1 MAVRREVN
9 AAPDGVQ
16 SGTLAVGH
24 GATDTRR
31 RAAAWRAMGVSFSPR
46 RKRGRMGL
54 GLGGKNMA
62 RCVVLSCALS
72 WVGFV
77 SVARGQDVRY
87 EKYKLDNGMTV
98 ILHEDH
104 GLPVAAI
111 NFWYHVGSKDEP
123 VRRSGFAH
131 LFEHLMFMGTERVPG
146 NKFDTLMESGG
157 GSNNASTSSD
167 RTNYFSSGPAQL
179 LPTLLWLDADR
190 LEDLARTM
198 DQEKLDKQ
206 RDVVRNERR
215 QSYENR
221 PYGKAE
227 LQIQEM
233 LYPVG
238 HPYHIPVIGTH
249 EDLEAATVAD
259 VKDFFATYY
268 VPNNVS
274 LSIAGDFDAGKIK
287 PLVAELFGNLPQRVE
302 PPHAAAKP
310 VKLDRV
316 LRATMLD
323 KVQLPLIAMA
333 FHSPAGYTEGD
344 AEMDLLAAVLSEG
357 KTSRLYKRLVYD
369 DKIAA
374 EVSAYQDSSQLG
386 SVFRIDILAQPEID
400 LDRVEKAVDEEVAKL
415 LETGPSAAELEQRK
429 AAFEL
434 GMLSG
439 LQSIEAKA
447 DQLNEYEYYWGE
459 PNSFKR
465 DLDRY
470 RNATVDSVRK
480 WSRDVLTP
488 QARVIMRVLPEAPE
502 RAASARD
509 AQPKAMPAESFKLQ
523 APELFKLNNGIQV
536 SLWKKSELPLVAMV
550 VVFRP
555 GHILGDTRKAGAV
568 YLAADML
575 DEGAGDLDA
584 LDFSDAMQALGA
596 RFTPSADRESM
607 SVSLTVLKRN
617 FEKAAALAAD
627 TILRPKFDENEWERV
642 KRLHLEDLKSQDDQP
657 SIVASRVASR
667 MLFGDGH
674 AYGWPVVGT
683 PETVAKLVSVDV
695 RKPHAMYVRPEF
707 ASIYIAGDISIEEA
721 KATLDKSLGSWNP
734 MPLLI
739 PKPEQPSVATLKELK
754 VFLVDRPEAVQ
765 TVIQFIMPGVK
776 YADQSRVQYR
786 LLNTLF
792 GGSFTSRL
800 NMNLREE
807 HGYTYGARS
816 GFVMRPKLGYVS
828 ASSSVRA
835 DVTGASLKEFLS
847 EFKRIRGGDV
857 SEEETIKARETLRT
871 DVIQSFAGLSGVLQ
885 EAIERAASEMPFE
898 SLARDMATMQS
909 AATAELNKIAGPALP
924 LDSGVLVLVGDK
936 KTILDQI
943 KDLGLAA
950 PMEVNVRG
958 DKVGS

>member
-1 MAVRREVN
+1 M
-9 AAPDGVQ
+9 
-16 SGTLAVGH
+16 
-24 GATDTRR
+24 TRR
-31 RAAAWRAMGVSFSPR
+31 VI
-46 RKRGRMGL
+46 
-54 GLGGKNMA
+54 
-62 RCVVLSCALS
+62 VSCALGLAGL
-72 WVGFV
+72 VP
-77 SVARGQDVRY
+77 VARGQDVRY

-104 GLPVAAI
+104 SLPVASI
-111 NFWYHVGSKDEP
+111 NFWYRVGSKDEP

-131 LFEHLMFMGTERVPG
+131 LFEHLMFMGTDRVPG

-157 GSNNASTSSD
+157 GANNASTSSD

-249 EDLEAATVAD
+249 EDLEAATVGD

-274 LSIAGDFDAGKIK
+274 LCVGGDFDPAKIK
-287 PLVAELFGNLPQRVE
+287 PLIAELFGNLSRRMD
-302 PPHAAAKP
+302 PPHATAAP

-316 LRATMLD
+316 KRATMLD
-323 KVQLPLIAMA
+323 KVQLPLVAMA
-333 FHSPAGYTEGD
+333 YHSPENLAEGD
-344 AEMDLLAAVLSEG
+344 AEMDLAAAVLSAG

-386 SVFRIDILAQPEID
+386 SVFRIDVLARPGTD
-400 LDRVEKAVDEEVAKL
+400 LDRVEKAVDEELAKFVDK
-415 LETGPSAAELEQRK
+415 GASAAELEQRK

-434 GMLSG
+434 SMLTG
-439 LQSIEAKA
+439 LQTIDAKA

-480 WSRDVLTP
+480 WSKEVLTP
-488 QARVIMRVLPEAPE
+488 NARVIMRVLPEAPE
-502 RAASARD
+502 RAGSARD
-509 AQPKAMPAESFKLQ
+509 TQPKPMTTEPFKLQ
-523 APELFKLNNGIQV
+523 SPETFKLNNGIPV
-536 SLWKKSELPLVAMV
+536 MLWTKSELPLVAMA

-555 GHILGDTRKAGAV
+555 GHIVGDIRKAGAV

-584 LDFSDAMQALGA
+584 LDFSDAMQSLGA
-596 RFTPSADRESM
+596 RFSPSADRESM

-617 FEKAAALAAD
+617 FDKAAALATDA
-627 TILRPKFDENEWERV
+627 ILNPKFDENEWERV
-642 KRLHLEDLKSQDDQP
+642 KRLHLEELKSQDDQP
-657 SIVASRVASR
+657 ALVASRVASR
-667 MLFGDGH
+667 MLFGDTH
-674 AYGWPVVGT
+674 AYGWPVMGT
-683 PETVAKLVSVDV
+683 PETVNKLVSEDA
-695 RKPHAMYVRPEF
+695 KLPYLTMVRPEF
-707 ASIYIAGDISIEEA
+707 TTVFMAGDLSKEEA
-721 KATLDKSLGSWNP
+721 KTVLDRTLGSWKP
-734 MPLLI
+734 FPLSS
-739 PKPEQPSVATLKELK
+739 PKPEQPSITTLKELK
-754 VFLVDRPEAVQ
+754 VVLVDRPDAVQ
-765 TVIQFIMPGVK
+765 TVIQFIMPGAK
-776 YADQSRVQYR
+776 YTDQYRVQYR

-816 GFVMRPKLGYVS
+816 GFVMRPKFGYVT

-835 DVTGASLKEFLS
+835 DVTGESLKEFLS
-847 EFKRIRGGDV
+847 EFKRIRGGDI
-857 SEEETIKARETLRT
+857 SEDETVKARETLRT
-871 DVIQSFAGLSGVLQ
+871 DVIQSFAGLNGVLQ
-885 EAIERAASEMPFE
+885 EAIERTAAEMPFE

-909 AATAELNKIAGPALP
+909 ATTAELNKITGPALP
-924 LDSGVLVLVGDK
+924 LENGVLVLVGDK
-936 KTILDQI
+936 KKILEQI

-950 PMEVNVRG
+950 PIEVNVRG

>member
-1 MAVRREVN
+1 MSRRVI
-9 AAPDGVQ
+9 V
-16 SGTLAVGH
+16 SLAWLWCL
-24 GATDTRR
+24 A
-31 RAAAWRAMGVSFSPR
+31 
-46 RKRGRMGL
+46 GL
-54 GLGGKNMA
+54 GSA
-62 RCVVLSCALS
+62 
-72 WVGFV
+72 
-77 SVARGQDVRY
+77 ARGQDVRY

-104 GLPVAAI
+104 SLPVASI
-111 NFWYHVGSKDEP
+111 NFWYRVGSKDEP

-131 LFEHLMFMGTERVPG
+131 LFEHLMFMGTDRVPG

-157 GSNNASTSSD
+157 GANNASTSSD
-167 RTNYFSSGPAQL
+167 RTNYFSSGPAHL

-215 QSYENR
+215 QNYENR

-249 EDLEAATVAD
+249 EDLEAATVGD
-259 VKDFFATYY
+259 VKDFFATHY
-268 VPNNVS
+268 VPNNAS
-274 LSIAGDFDAGKIK
+274 LCVAGDFDPAKIK
-287 PLVAELFGNLPQRVE
+287 PLIADLFGNLSRRID
-302 PPHAAAKP
+302 PPHAKATPA
-310 VKLDRV
+310 KLDRV

-333 FHSPAGYTEGD
+333 YHSPANFAEGD
-344 AEMDLLAAVLSEG
+344 AEMDLAAAVLSEG

-386 SVFRIDILAQPEID
+386 SVFRIDVLARPGMD
-400 LDRVEKAVDEEVAKL
+400 LDRVEKAVDEEVAKFVDQ
-415 LETGPSAAELEQRK
+415 GPSAAELEQRK

-434 GMLSG
+434 SMLSG
-439 LQSIEAKA
+439 LQTIEAKA

-480 WSRDVLTP
+480 WSKEVLTP
-488 QARVIMRVLPEAPE
+488 NGRVIMRVLPEAPE

-509 AQPKAMPAESFKLQ
+509 AQPKPMTAEPFKLQ
-523 APELFKLNNGIQV
+523 SPDSFKLNNGIPV
-536 SLWKKSELPLVAMV
+536 MLWTKNELPLVAMD

-555 GHILGDTRKAGAV
+555 GHIVGDTRKAGAV

-584 LDFSDAMQALGA
+584 LDFSDAMQSLGA
-596 RFTPSADRESM
+596 RFSPSADRESM

-617 FEKAAALAAD
+617 FDKAAALATDA
-627 TILRPKFDENEWERV
+627 ILHPKFDENEWERV
-642 KRLHLEDLKSQDDQP
+642 KRLHLEELKSQDDQP
-657 SIVASRVASR
+657 ALVASRVATR
-667 MLFGDGH
+667 MLFGDTH
-674 AYGWPVVGT
+674 AYGWPVMGT
-683 PETVAKLVSVDV
+683 PETVNKLVSDDV
-695 RKPHAMYVRPEF
+695 RLPYITMVRPEF
-707 ASIYIAGDISIEEA
+707 AAVFMAGDISKEVA
-721 KATLDKSLGSWNP
+721 KTVLDRTLGSWK
-734 MPLLI
+734 PLPLNS
-739 PKPEQPSVATLKELK
+739 PKPEQPSVTPLKELK
-754 VFLVDRPEAVQ
+754 VVLVDRPDAVQ
-765 TVIQFIMPGVK
+765 TVIQFVMPGAK
-776 YADQSRVQYR
+776 YTDQYRVQYR

-816 GFVMRPKLGYVS
+816 GFVMRPKLGYVT

-835 DVTGASLKEFLS
+835 DVTGESLKEFLS
-847 EFKRIRGGDV
+847 EFKRIRGGDI
-857 SEEETIKARETLRT
+857 SEEETVKARETLRT
-871 DVIQSFAGLSGVLQ
+871 DVIQSFAGLNGVLQ
-885 EAIERAASEMPFE
+885 EAIERTAAEMPFE

-909 AATAELNKIAGPALP
+909 AATAELNKIVGPALP
-924 LDSGVLVLVGDK
+924 LENGVLVLVGDK
-936 KTILDQI
+936 KIILEQI

-950 PMEVNVRG
+950 PVEVTVRG

>member
-1 MAVRREVN
+1 M
-9 AAPDGVQ
+9 
-16 SGTLAVGH
+16 
-24 GATDTRR
+24 TRR
-31 RAAAWRAMGVSFSPR
+31 IIILSVCA
-46 RKRGRMGL
+46 L
-54 GLGGKNMA
+54 GLTGLVPA
-62 RCVVLSCALS
+62 
-72 WVGFV
+72 
-77 SVARGQDVRY
+77 ARGQHVSY

-98 ILHEDH
+98 ILHRDRS
-104 GLPVAAI
+104 LPVGAI
-111 NFWYHVGSKDEP
+111 NFWYRVGSKDEP

-146 NKFDTLMESGG
+146 SKFDTIMEAGG
-157 GSNNASTSSD
+157 GANNATTSSD

-215 QSYENR
+215 QSYENQ

-249 EDLEAATVAD
+249 EDLEAATVGD

-274 LSIAGDFDAGKIK
+274 LCVAGDFDPARIK
-287 PLVAELFGNLPQRVE
+287 PLIADLFGSLPRRE
-302 PPHAAAKP
+302 DPPHATASP
-310 VKLDRV
+310 VKLDRI

-323 KVQLPLIAMA
+323 KVQLPLVAMA
-333 FHSPAGYTEGD
+333 YHSPATFAEGD
-344 AEMDLLAAVLSEG
+344 AEMDLTAAVLSEG

-386 SVFRIDILAQPEID
+386 SVFRVDVLGRPGID
-400 LDRVEKAVDEEVAKL
+400 LDRIEKAVDEELAKFVDK
-415 LETGPSAAELEQRK
+415 GPSVAELEQRK

-434 GMLSG
+434 NMLRG
-439 LQSIEAKA
+439 LQTIEAKA
-447 DQLNEYEYYWGE
+447 DQLNKYEYHWGE

-480 WSRDVLTP
+480 WSGEVLTP
-488 QARVIMRVLPEAPE
+488 NARVIMRVLPEAPE
-502 RAASARD
+502 RTASARD
-509 AQPKAMPAESFKLQ
+509 TQPKPMTAEPFKLQSPESFKL
-523 APELFKLNNGIQV
+523 NNDIPV
-536 SLWKKSELPLVAMV
+536 MLWQKSELPLVAMS

-555 GHILGDTRKAGAV
+555 GHIVGDTRTAGAV

-584 LDFSDAMQALGA
+584 LDFSDAMQSLGA
-596 RFTPSADRESM
+596 AFSPSADRESIG
-607 SVSLTVLKRN
+607 VSLTVLKRN
-617 FEKAAALAAD
+617 FDKAAALSAEA
-627 TILRPKFDENEWERV
+627 ILQPKFDENEWERV
-642 KRLHLEDLKSQDDQP
+642 KRLHLEELKNQDDQP
-657 SIVASRVASR
+657 TLVASRVASR
-667 MLFGDGH
+667 MLFGDAH
-674 AYGWPVVGT
+674 TYAWPVMGT
-683 PETVAKLVSVDV
+683 PETVRSLVSDDV
-695 RKPHAMYVRPEF
+695 RLPYITMVRPEF
-707 ASIYIAGDISIEEA
+707 ATVFMAGDISKEEA
-721 KATLDKSLGSWNP
+721 KAVLDKTLGSWKLR
-734 MPLLI
+734 PLSS
-739 PKPEQPSVATLKELK
+739 PQPEQPSVATLKELK
-754 VFLVDRPEAVQ
+754 VVIVDRPDAVQ
-765 TVIQFIMPGVK
+765 TVIQFIMPGPK
-776 YADQSRVQYR
+776 YTDQYRVQYR

-816 GFVMRPKLGYVS
+816 GFVMRPQLGYVS
-828 ASSSVRA
+828 ASSNVRA

-847 EFKRIRGGDV
+847 EFKRIRGGDI
-857 SEEETIKARETLRT
+857 SEEETVKAREALRT
-871 DVIQSFAGLSGVLQ
+871 DVIQSFAGLNGVLQ
-885 EAIERAASEMPFE
+885 EAIERTAAEMPFD

-909 AATAELNKIAGPALP
+909 ANTAELNKLAGPALP
-924 LDSGVLVLVGDK
+924 LDNGVVVLVGDK
-936 KTILDQI
+936 KTILEQI
-943 KDLGLAA
+943 KDLGLAT
-950 PMEVNVRG
+950 PIEVTVRG

>member
-1 MAVRREVN
+1 M
-9 AAPDGVQ
+9 
-16 SGTLAVGH
+16 
-24 GATDTRR
+24 TRCVI
-31 RAAAWRAMGVSFSPR
+31 VSFACL
-46 RKRGRMGL
+46 L
-54 GLGGKNMA
+54 GSA
-62 RCVVLSCALS
+62 
-72 WVGFV
+72 GFV
-77 SVARGQDVRY
+77 SAARGQDVRY

-104 GLPVAAI
+104 SLPVAAI
-111 NFWYHVGSKDEP
+111 NLWYRVGSKDEP

-146 NKFDTLMESGG
+146 NKFDTIMESGG
-157 GSNNASTSSD
+157 GANNATTSSD

-227 LQIQEM
+227 LKIQEM
-233 LYPVG
+233 LYPPG

-259 VKDFFATYY
+259 VKDFFATHY

-274 LSIAGDFDAGKIK
+274 LCVAGDFDPGKIK
-287 PLVAELFGNLPQRVE
+287 PLIADLFGGIPRRVD
-302 PPHAAAKP
+302 PPHATAGPAK
-310 VKLDRV
+310 LGRV

-323 KVQLPLIAMA
+323 KVQLPMIAMGY
-333 FHSPAGYTEGD
+333 HSPAQFGEGD
-344 AEMDLLAAVLSEG
+344 AEMDLAAAILTEG

-386 SVFRIDILAQPEID
+386 SVFRIDVLAQPEVEP
-400 LDRVEKAVDEEVAKL
+400 DRVEKAVDEEVARFVDK
-415 LETGPSAAELEQRK
+415 GPSGEELEQRK

-434 GMLSG
+434 NMLTR
-439 LQSIEAKA
+439 LQTVEAKA
-447 DQLNEYEYYWGE
+447 DQLNAYEYFWGE

-470 RNATVDSVRK
+470 RTATVDSVRK
-480 WSRDVLTP
+480 WSRAVLSP
-488 QARVIMRVLPEAPE
+488 GGRVIMRVLPEAPE
-502 RAASARD
+502 RAASARE
-509 AQPKAMPAESFKLQ
+509 AQPKPMPAEPFKLQ
-523 APELFKLNNGIQV
+523 SPEPFKLDNGIPV
-536 SLWKKSELPLVAMV
+536 MLWTKSELPLVAMAA
-550 VVFRP
+550 VFRP
-555 GHILGDTRKAGAV
+555 GHIVGDTRRAGAV

-575 DEGAGDLDA
+575 DEGAGELDA
-584 LDFSDAMQALGA
+584 LGFSDAMQSLGA
-596 RFTPSADRESM
+596 EFSPSADRESIT
-607 SVSLTVLKRN
+607 VSLAVLKRN
-617 FEKAAALAAD
+617 FDRAATLAAD
-627 TILRPKFDENEWERV
+627 AVRRPKFDEADWQRV
-642 KRLHLEDLKSQDDQP
+642 KRLHLEELKNQDDQP
-657 SIVASRVASR
+657 GLVASRVASR

-674 AYGWPVVGT
+674 VYGWPVAGT
-683 PETVAKLVSVDV
+683 PEAVQKLLLDDV
-695 RKPHAMYVRPEF
+695 KLPYQAIVRPEF
-707 ASIYIAGDISIEEA
+707 AAIFMAGDISKDQA
-721 KATLDKSLGSWNP
+721 KTILDKTFGNWQGK
-734 MPLLI
+734 PLSQDSSR
-739 PKPEQPSVATLKELK
+739 PEQPTVSPPKELK
-754 VFLVDRPEAVQ
+754 VVLVDRPDAVQ
-765 TVIQFIMPGVK
+765 TVIQFIMPGAK
-776 YADQSRVQYR
+776 YSDPNRVQYR

-816 GFVMRPKLGYVS
+816 GFVMRPELGYVT

-847 EFKRIRGGDV
+847 EFKRIRGGDI
-857 SEEETIKARETLRT
+857 SEEETVKARETLRT
-871 DVIQSFAGLSGVLQ
+871 DVIQSFAGLGGVLQ
-885 EAIERAASEMPFE
+885 EAIERTAAGMPFE

-909 AATAELNKIAGPALP
+909 AATADLNKLAGPGLP
-924 LDSGVLVLVGDK
+924 LENGVLVFVGDK
-936 KTILDQI
+936 KAVIEQI
-943 KDLGLAA
+943 KDLKLPA
-950 PMEVNVRG
+950 PIEVTVRG
-958 DKVGS
+958 DKIGS

>member
-1 MAVRREVN
+1 M
-9 AAPDGVQ
+9 
-16 SGTLAVGH
+16 T
-24 GATDTRR
+24 
-31 RAAAWRAMGVSFSPR
+31 PR
-46 RKRGRMGL
+46 
-54 GLGGKNMA
+54 
-62 RCVVLSCALS
+62 VIVLSA
-72 WVGFV
+72 WVLGWAGLFTA
-77 SVARGQDVRY
+77 ARGQDVRY

-104 GLPVAAI
+104 SLPVAAI
-111 NFWYHVGSKDEP
+111 NFWYRVGSKDEP

-146 NKFDTLMESGG
+146 NKFDTIMESGG
-157 GSNNASTSSD
+157 GANNASTSSD

-249 EDLEAATVAD
+249 EDLEAATVGD

-268 VPNNVS
+268 VPNNVG
-274 LSIAGDFDAGKIK
+274 LCVAGDFDPAKIK
-287 PLVAELFGNLPQRVE
+287 PLIADLFGNLPRRLD
-302 PPHAAAKP
+302 PPHATAAP

-316 LRATMLD
+316 RRATMLD

-333 FHSPAGYTEGD
+333 YHSPANFAEGD
-344 AEMDLLAAVLSEG
+344 AEMDLAAAVLSAG

-386 SVFRIDILAQPEID
+386 SVFRIDVLARPRID
-400 LDRVEKAVDEEVAKL
+400 LDRVEKAVDEELAKFMN
-415 LETGPSAAELEQRK
+415 TGPSAVELEQRK
-429 AAFEL
+429 AVFEL
-434 GMLSG
+434 NMLRG
-439 LQSIEAKA
+439 LQTIEAKA
-447 DQLNEYEYYWGE
+447 DQLNKYEFYWGE

-480 WSRDVLTP
+480 WSREVLTP
-488 QARVIMRVLPEAPE
+488 NGRVIMRVLPEAPE
-502 RAASARD
+502 RAVTARD
-509 AQPKAMPAESFKLQ
+509 TQPKPMPAEPFKLQSPESFKLD
-523 APELFKLNNGIQV
+523 NGIPV
-536 SLWKKSELPLVAMV
+536 MLWKKTELPLVAMV

-555 GHILGDTRKAGAV
+555 GHIVGDTRKAGAV

-584 LDFSDAMQALGA
+584 LDFSDAMQSLGA
-596 RFTPSADRESM
+596 QFFPSADRESL

-617 FEKAAALAAD
+617 FDKAAALATDAV
-627 TILRPKFDENEWERV
+627 LRPKFDENEWERV

-657 SIVASRVASR
+657 ALVASRVAAR
-667 MLFGDGH
+667 MLFGDAH
-674 AYGWPVVGT
+674 AYGWPIVGT
-683 PETVAKLVSVDV
+683 PETVIKLIRDDV
-695 RKPHAMYVRPEF
+695 RLPYVTMVQPEF
-707 ASIYIAGDISIEEA
+707 ATVFMAGDISKDEA
-721 KATLDKSLGSWNP
+721 KIVLDKTLGSWKP
-734 MPLLI
+734 FPLSS
-739 PKPEQPSVATLKELK
+739 PKHQQPSINTPNELK
-754 VFLVDRPEAVQ
+754 VVLVDRPDAVQ
-765 TVIQFIMPGVK
+765 TVIYFILPGVK
-776 YADQSRVQYR
+776 YSDQYRVQYR
-786 LLNTLF
+786 LINTLF

-816 GFVMRPKLGYVS
+816 GYVMRPMLGYVT
-828 ASSSVRA
+828 ASSSVRT
-835 DVTGASLKEFLS
+835 DVTGESLKEFLS
-847 EFKRIRGGDV
+847 EFHRIRGGDI
-857 SEEETIKARETLRT
+857 SEEETVKAGETLRT
-871 DVIQSFAGLSGVLQ
+871 DVIQSFAGLHGVLQ
-885 EAIERAASEMPFE
+885 EAIERTAAQMPFE
-898 SLARDMATMQS
+898 SLVRDMAAMES
-909 AATAELNKIAGPALP
+909 AATAELNKIVGPALP
-924 LDSGVLVLVGDK
+924 LENGVLVLVGDK
-936 KTILDQI
+936 KTILEQI
-943 KDLGLAA
+943 KDLGLAT
-950 PMEVNVRG
+950 PIEVNVRG

>member
-1 MAVRREVN
+1 M
-9 AAPDGVQ
+9 
-16 SGTLAVGH
+16 
-24 GATDTRR
+24 TRR
-31 RAAAWRAMGVSFSPR
+31 VI
-46 RKRGRMGL
+46 
-54 GLGGKNMA
+54 
-62 RCVVLSCALS
+62 VSCAWALG
-72 WVGFV
+72 WAGLV
-77 SVARGQDVRY
+77 SAARGQDVRF

-104 GLPVAAI
+104 SLPVASI
-111 NFWYHVGSKDEP
+111 NFWYRVGSKDEP

-131 LFEHLMFMGTERVPG
+131 LFEHLMFMGTDRVPG

-157 GSNNASTSSD
+157 GANNASTSSD

-249 EDLEAATVAD
+249 EDLEAATVGD

-274 LSIAGDFDAGKIK
+274 LCVAGDFDPAKIK
-287 PLVAELFGNLPQRVE
+287 PLIADLFGNLSRRIDPA
-302 PPHAAAKP
+302 HAKAAP
-310 VKLDRV
+310 VKLDRA

-323 KVQLPLIAMA
+323 KVQLPMVAMA
-333 FHSPAGYTEGD
+333 YHSPANFAEGD
-344 AEMDLLAAVLSEG
+344 AEMDLAAAVLSAG

-386 SVFRIDILAQPEID
+386 SVFRIDVMARPGMD
-400 LDRVEKAVDEEVAKL
+400 LDRVEKAVDEEVAKFVDK
-415 LETGPSAAELEQRK
+415 GASAAELEQRK

-434 GMLSG
+434 SMLSG
-439 LQSIEAKA
+439 LQTIEAKA
-447 DQLNEYEYYWGE
+447 DQLNKYEYYWGE

-480 WSRDVLTP
+480 WSKEVLTP
-488 QARVIMRVLPEAPE
+488 NGRVIMRVLPEAPE
-502 RAASARD
+502 RASSARD
-509 AQPKAMPAESFKLQ
+509 AQPKPMTAEQFKLQ
-523 APELFKLNNGIQV
+523 SPESFKLNNGIPV
-536 SLWKKSELPLVAMV
+536 MLWTKSELPLVAMA

-555 GHILGDTRKAGAV
+555 GHIVGDTRKAGAV

-584 LDFSDAMQALGA
+584 LDFSDAMQSLGA
-596 RFTPSADRESM
+596 RFSPSADRESM

-617 FEKAAALAAD
+617 FDKAAALATDA
-627 TILRPKFDENEWERV
+627 ILRPKFDENEWERV
-642 KRLHLEDLKSQDDQP
+642 KRLHLEELKSQDDQP
-657 SIVASRVASR
+657 ALVASRVATR
-667 MLFGDGH
+667 MLFGGAH
-674 AYGWPVVGT
+674 AYGWPIVGT
-683 PETVAKLVSVDV
+683 PETVNKLVSDDV
-695 RKPHAMYVRPEF
+695 KLPHITMVRPEF
-707 ASIYIAGDISIEEA
+707 TTVFMAGDISKEEA
-721 KATLDKSLGSWNP
+721 KTVLDKTLGSWKP
-734 MPLLI
+734 RPLNS
-739 PKPEQPSVATLKELK
+739 PSPEQPSVTPLKELK
-754 VFLVDRPEAVQ
+754 VVLVDRPDAVQ

-776 YADQSRVQYR
+776 YTDQYRVQYR

-816 GFVMRPKLGYVS
+816 GFAMRPKLGYVT

-835 DVTGASLKEFLS
+835 DVTGESLKEFLS
-847 EFKRIRGGDV
+847 EFKRIRGGDI
-857 SEEETIKARETLRT
+857 SEDEAVKARETLRT
-871 DVIQSFAGLSGVLQ
+871 DVIQSFAGLNGVLQ
-885 EAIERAASEMPFE
+885 EAIERAAAGMPFE

-909 AATAELNKIAGPALP
+909 ATTAELNKIVGPALP
-924 LDSGVLVLVGDK
+924 LENGVLVLVGDK
-936 KTILDQI
+936 KKILEQI
-943 KDLGLAA
+943 KDLGLA
-950 PMEVNVRG
+950 PPVEVTVRG
-958 DKVGS
+958 GKVGS

>member
-1 MAVRREVN
+1 
-9 AAPDGVQ
+9 
-16 SGTLAVGH
+16 
-24 GATDTRR
+24 
-31 RAAAWRAMGVSFSPR
+31 
-46 RKRGRMGL
+46 
-54 GLGGKNMA
+54 
-62 RCVVLSCALS
+62 
-72 WVGFV
+72 
-77 SVARGQDVRY
+77 
-87 EKYKLDNGMTV
+87 MTV
-98 ILHEDH
+98 ILHQDH
-104 GLPVAAI
+104 SLPVAAI
-111 NFWYHVGSKDEP
+111 NFWYRVGSKDEP

-157 GSNNASTSSD
+157 GANNASTSSD

-249 EDLEAATVAD
+249 EDLEAATVGD

-274 LSIAGDFDAGKIK
+274 LCVAGDFDAAKIK
-287 PLVAELFGNLPQRVE
+287 PLIAELFGNLARRGD
-302 PPHAAAKP
+302 PPHAKAAP

-323 KVQLPLIAMA
+323 KVQLPLVAMA
-333 FHSPAGYTEGD
+333 YHSPANFAEGD
-344 AEMDLLAAVLSEG
+344 AEMDLAAAVLSEG

-369 DKIAA
+369 DQIAA

-386 SVFRIDILAQPEID
+386 SVFRIDVLARPKVD
-400 LDRVEKAVDEEVAKL
+400 LDRIEKAVDEEVAKFV
-415 LETGPSAAELEQRK
+415 EKGASAAELEQRK

-434 GMLSG
+434 RMLSG
-439 LQSIEAKA
+439 LQTIEAKA
-447 DQLNEYEYYWGE
+447 DQLNKYEYYWGE

-470 RNATVDSVRK
+470 RNATVESVRK
-480 WSRDVLTP
+480 WSKEVLTP
-488 QARVIMRVLPEAPE
+488 GGRVIMRVLPEAPE
-502 RAASARD
+502 RAVSARD
-509 AQPKAMPAESFKLQ
+509 TQPKPMAAGPFKLQSPESFKL
-523 APELFKLNNGIQV
+523 NNDIPV
-536 SLWKKSELPLVAMV
+536 MLWKKSELPLVAMS

-555 GHILGDTRKAGAV
+555 GPIVGDTRKLGAA

-575 DEGAGDLDA
+575 DEGAGDMDA
-584 LDFSDAMQALGA
+584 LDFSDAMQTLGA
-596 RFTPSADRESM
+596 RFSPSADRESI

-617 FEKAAALAAD
+617 FDNAAALAAD
-627 TILRPKFDENEWERV
+627 AILRPKFDESEWERI
-642 KRLHLEDLKSQDDQP
+642 KRLHLEELKSQDDQP
-657 SIVASRVASR
+657 ALVASRIASR

-674 AYGWPVVGT
+674 LYAWPVMGT
-683 PETVAKLVSVDV
+683 PEAVNKLKSDDAKLPYVT
-695 RKPHAMYVRPEF
+695 MVRPEF
-707 ASIYIAGDISIEEA
+707 ATVFMAGDITKEEA
-721 KATLDKSLGSWNP
+721 KTVLDKSLGSWKP
-734 MPLLI
+734 HALSVPR
-739 PKPEQPSVATLKELK
+739 PEQPSVPTHKELR
-754 VFLVDRPEAVQ
+754 VVLFDRPDAVQ
-765 TVIQFIMPGVK
+765 TVIQFMMPGAK
-776 YADQSRVQYR
+776 YDDQNRVQYR

-816 GFVMRPKLGYVS
+816 GFVMRPGLGYVT

-835 DVTGASLKEFLS
+835 DVTGESLKEFLN
-847 EFKRIRGGDV
+847 EFKRIRGGDI
-857 SEEETIKARETLRT
+857 SEEETVKARETLRT

-885 EAIERAASEMPFE
+885 EAIERTAAGMPFE

-909 AATAELNKIAGPALP
+909 AGTAELNKLAQSALP
-924 LDSGVLVLVGDK
+924 LENGVLVLVGDK
-936 KTILDQI
+936 KKILEQI
-943 KDLGLAA
+943 KDLGLPA
-950 PMEVNVRG
+950 PIEVNVRG